1 MVSYNTTTYGEHS
14 IKTSAMASWNDMQNQ
29 LRRLILTTYFMKNN
43 LITPR

>member
-1 MVSYNTTTYGEHS
+1 MVSYNTNAYGEHS
-14 IKTSAMASWNDMQNQ
+14 IKTSAMTSWNDMQNQ